1 MAFINQIQSYH
12 PENEQERSDQRVML
26 HYIQQ
31 FEHNILHRE
40 NEIAHITSSS
50 IILNTERTK
59 MLMIHHNIYNTWTWT
74 GGHADGDRDLLAIAL
89 KEARE
94 ETGIVNI
101 RPLSLEIGSIDI
113 LPVWGHVKR
122 GKYVSA
128 HLHLNAAY
136 IFLADEAETLN
147 IKPDENSDIR
157 WILLEEVAAH
167 SKEPDIILV
176 YNKLLEKA
184 KRY

>member
-12 PENEQERSDQRVML
+12 PENEQELSDQRVML
-26 HYIQQ
+26 DYIQK

-74 GGHADGDRDLLAIAL
+74 GGHADGDRNLLEIAL
-89 KEARE
+89 KEAQE
-94 ETGIVNI
+94 ETGIESI
-101 RPLSLEIGSIDI
+101 RVLSGEIGSIDI
-113 LPVWGHVKR
+113 LPVWGHMKR

-136 IFLADEAETLN
+136 IFVADEAETLT

-167 SKEPDIILV
+167 SKEPDLILL